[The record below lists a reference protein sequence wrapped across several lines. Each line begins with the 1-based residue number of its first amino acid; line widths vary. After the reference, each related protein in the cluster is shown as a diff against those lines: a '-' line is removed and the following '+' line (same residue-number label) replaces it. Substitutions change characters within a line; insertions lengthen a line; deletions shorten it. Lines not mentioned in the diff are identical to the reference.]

1 MKINKENIK
10 RFTAGVVLTA
20 VIGTPVG
27 LVIGCKKTDHTK
39 ELCPITKVL
48 NMLPGKNLDGYVKP
62 LGAKHQSAKLSED
75 FYSEKFNQQSDDE
88 EERLIVSSSYGKII
102 YPETFVKTYQDGTE
116 DVKEVYENENGYFGG
131 EYGITTNYSDGEV
144 EYLVF
149 EKTEVPEQERN
160 FKLQKVVRTS
170 R

>member
-48 NMLPGKNLDGYVKP
+48 NMLPGKNLDGYVEP
-62 LGAKHQSAKLSED
+62 LGAKHQNVKLSED

-102 YPETFVKTYQDGTE
+102 YPEIFVKIYQDGTE
-116 DVKEVYENENGYFGG
+116 EVFENENGYFCG

-149 EKTEVPEQERN
+149 EKTEVPEQELN